1 MKCVF
6 YLAKHYAVPI
16 FKPLVTYARKNSI
29 DFRFFVSRKIR
40 EDFPDEWDSA
50 QILADIK
57 DSKAFNPDFVLS
69 PGNYVDFRIPGIKVQ
84 IFHGLGIEKPAH
96 YMIRHFYDLY
106 LTSGPVVTSKF
117 LQLRKRYREYFEV
130 RETGW
135 PKIDYIVN
143 YPAESVRKH
152 MDIPEDKKIIL
163 YAPTFSNKMES
174 ASQIVSQLESIL
186 SPDEFWLIK
195 FHEFMDASVIE
206 EFRTKAFTN
215 ARIVET
221 NDITPYLHA
230 SDIMVSDT
238 SSVIY
243 EFMALGKPVITIN
256 TLSRSNK
263 GFDVK
268 NSSQLKGA
276 LQKLKNNP
284 HQLDER
290 IKQNMEDVN
299 PYLDGSITGN
309 VFKALREIMQEGIL
323 PKKNKPKN
331 LFRKLKIIYYS
342 IMRKGYLK

>member
-1 MKCVF
+1 
-6 YLAKHYAVPI
+6 
-16 FKPLVTYARKNSI
+16 
-29 DFRFFVSRKIR
+29 
-40 EDFPDEWDSA
+40 
-50 QILADIK
+50 
-57 DSKAFNPDFVLS
+57 
-69 PGNYVDFRIPGIKVQ
+69 
-84 IFHGLGIEKPAH
+84 
-96 YMIRHFYDLY
+96 
-106 LTSGPVVTSKF
+106 
-117 LQLRKRYREYFEV
+117 
-130 RETGW
+130 
-135 PKIDYIVN
+135 
-143 YPAESVRKH
+143 

-276 LQKLKNNP
+276 LLKLKNNP